1 MLPVTPCYCAAGFF
15 SLEFAGNDVVRL
27 SKSGLMLG
35 FAIIAAMVVVAVWG
49 SLDWGASLAEANGAS
64 TIIMDRTQGPYRVVV
79 GIIPARP
86 VIPQTHLAIQVFEVG
101 EPRPLRDTE
110 VRMTVATAGPPGS
123 PAFGPQQVL
132 NEQTLR
138 YFEVDVPFA
147 VVGAWNVEVTVSSER
162 GEETFVLPLNVGE
175 PGASI
180 QWIWITAVLV
190 AIVAV
195 GAWTWLTLRRR
206 TAGP

>member
-1 MLPVTPCYCAAGFF
+1 MVFATAA
-15 SLEFAGNDVVRL
+15 
-27 SKSGLMLG
+27 
-35 FAIIAAMVVVAVWG
+35 VAVAVAFFTACP
-49 SLDWGASLAEANGAS
+49 SPENVAEANGAS
-64 TIIMDRTQGPYRVVV
+64 TIIMDRTQGSYRMVV

-86 VIPQTHLAIQVFEVG
+86 VIPQTHLAIQVFDVAD
-101 EPRPLRDTE
+101 PRPLRDTE
-110 VRMTVATAGPPGS
+110 VRMTVVTSGPPGS
-123 PAFGPQQVL
+123 TGFGPHQVL

-147 VVGAWNVEVTVSSER
+147 ITGPWDVSVTVASER
-162 GEETFVLPLNVGE
+162 GKETFVLPLDVGE

-190 AIVAV
+190 VIIAV

-206 TAGP
+206 NSVA

>member
-1 MLPVTPCYCAAGFF
+1 MTAAFF
-15 SLEFAGNDVVRL
+15 
-27 SKSGLMLG
+27 
-35 FAIIAAMVVVAVWG
+35 AAAVAVAVSG
-49 SLDWGASLAEANGAS
+49 TSALTIQAAEANGAS
-64 TIIMDRTQGPYRVVV
+64 TIIMDRTQGPYRMVV

-86 VIPQTHLAIQVFEVG
+86 VIPQTHLAIQVFDVAD
-101 EPRPLRDTE
+101 PRPLRDTE
-110 VRMTVATAGPPGS
+110 VRMTVVTSGPPGS
-123 PAFGPQQVL
+123 TAFGPHTVL

-147 VVGAWNVEVTVSSER
+147 TIGPWDVSVTVASER
-162 GEETFVLPLNVGE
+162 GEETFLLPLEVGE

-190 AIVAV
+190 VIIAV

-206 TAGP
+206 RAGE

>member
-1 MLPVTPCYCAAGFF
+1 MA
-15 SLEFAGNDVVRL
+15 FAT
-27 SKSGLMLG
+27 
-35 FAIIAAMVVVAVWG
+35 AAMVAVITAIAASPWVV
-49 SLDWGASLAEANGAS
+49 DTAEANGAS
-64 TIIMDRTQGPYRVVV
+64 TIIMDRTQGPYRMVV

-86 VIPQTHLAIQVFEVG
+86 VIPQTHLAIQVFDVAD
-101 EPRPLRDTE
+101 PRPLRDTE
-110 VRMTVATAGPPGS
+110 VRMTVVTSGPPGS
-123 PAFGPQQVL
+123 QAFGPQQVL

-147 VVGAWNVEVTVSSER
+147 TTGPWDVSVTVESER
-162 GEETFVLPLNVGE
+162 GEETFVLPLDVGE

-190 AIVAV
+190 VIIAV

-206 TAGP
+206 SSGA

>member
-1 MLPVTPCYCAAGFF
+1 MV
-15 SLEFAGNDVVRL
+15 FATTAV
-27 SKSGLMLG
+27 
-35 FAIIAAMVVVAVWG
+35 AAMCLSFATTVWA
-49 SLDWGASLAEANGAS
+49 LNTVEANGAS
-64 TIIMDRTQGPYRVVV
+64 TIIMDRTQGPYRMVV

-86 VIPQTHLAIQVFEVG
+86 VIPQTHLAIQVFDVSD
-101 EPRPLRDTE
+101 PRPLRDTE
-110 VRMTVATAGPPGS
+110 VRMTVVTAGPPGS
-123 PAFGPQQVL
+123 TGFGPHQVL

-147 VVGAWNVEVTVSSER
+147 TTGLWDVLVTVTSER
-162 GEETFVLPLNVGE
+162 GEETFVLPLDVGE

-190 AIVAV
+190 VIIAV

-206 TAGP
+206 QAAA